1 MGNRA
6 RFTPSAVASLVLVA
20 AALVA
25 GCGGSSD
32 GESSKAGG
40 AKEAKLSIALGASTL
55 LYSPVYIADIKGYFK
70 EQGLQVKQSQVVAS
84 ASMQALT
91 GGSVQMAF
99 IASQSYLLAK
109 AKGIKGVAIQ
119 ANNTGDVNGFLVASN
134 KFMAEHHLSADS
146 PLPQRLAALKGAK
159 IGYTQAGAITEIHA
173 KWILQQGGLKPDDAK
188 LIQVGGGDATNAAL
202 KRGAIDMAFFTP
214 PDVQVLTSEKVGQVL
229 IDGMKEFPLLAT
241 QPYSVVVASP
251 DWIKQNPDV
260 TRRFTAALAKAI
272 DYIRET
278 PDAAAKDL
286 QSKFPDVQENLLAE
300 GLTAMAPTFSKGGL
314 MTEPM
319 WQNAISLGTQAKTL
333 TGALNAGE
341 GEIWTN
347 EYNGHAT
354 S

>member
-1 MGNRA
+1 MGIRA
-6 RFTPSAVASLVLVA
+6 RFTPSAVAALVLAA

-25 GCGGSSD
+25 GCGSSDDGSSTT
-32 GESSKAGG
+32 AGG
-40 AKEAKLSIALGASTL
+40 AKDAKLNVALGASTL
-55 LYSPVYIADIKGYFK
+55 LYSPVYVADIKGFFK
-70 EQGLQVKQSQVVAS
+70 EQRLQVKQSQVVAS

-109 AKGIKGVAIQ
+109 AKGVDGVAIQ
-119 ANNTGDVNGFLVASN
+119 ANNTGDVNGYLVASN
-134 KFMAEHHLSADS
+134 KFMAEHHLTADS

-214 PDVQVLTSEKVGQVL
+214 PDVQLLQSEKTGQIL

-241 QPYSVVVASP
+241 QPYSVVVAAP
-251 DWIKQNPDV
+251 DWLKQNTDV
-260 TRRFTAALAKAI
+260 TRRFTLALAKAI
-272 DYIRET
+272 DYIREN
-278 PDAAAKDL
+278 PAAAAKDL
-286 QSKFPDVQENLLAE
+286 QTKFPDVPENLLAE
-300 GLTAMAPTFSKGGL
+300 GLQAMAPTFSKGGL
-314 MTEPM
+314 MTQPM

-333 TGALNAGE
+333 TGSLNPAE
-341 GEIWTN
+341 GDIWTN
-347 EYNGHAT
+347 AYNHAA